1 MSDNTNDIS
10 TSKSTS
16 AESMDDKNKSETST
30 QEIIASAH
38 MVNKAIGN
46 RHIIKNLSLK
56 VRRGKTFALLGPNG
70 AGKTSTVRLLT
81 GLYTADSGVIKLFG
95 EELTKEYSD
104 EARNLIGV
112 QNDGSLYERL
122 SVFENLNIWGQ
133 IYKMPKADLEN
144 RINELLDFFDLADR
158 AKSKVSSLSKGMKQK
173 LLLARAVLNKPKFLI
188 LDEPTSGLDPESNAK
203 IIDYLVHLVRE
214 EAVSIFLCTHQ
225 LFGLERLID
234 DVAIIKSG
242 EIIAQGAVADLI
254 KEEFPSKDII
264 IKFAENPIVE
274 SILSAYNFEV
284 LSKNEV
290 RVELDDEAAVAD
302 LVRKAVQAGVDIY
315 EVKHIEK
322 SLNDLYFSKVKEAE
336 LDEKTKISA
345 KEGVSYEL

>member
-1 MSDNTNDIS
+1 MSDKNTSDNTSDIINE
-10 TSKSTS
+10 KI
-16 AESMDDKNKSETST
+16 SM
-30 QEIIASAH
+30 QEIIASAY
-38 MVNKAIGN
+38 MVNKTIGD
-46 RHIIKNLSLK
+46 RPIIKNLSLEVK
-56 VRRGKTFALLGPNG
+56 KGKTFALLGPNG

-81 GLYTADSGVIKLFG
+81 GLYTADSGVVRLFG
-95 EELTKEYSD
+95 EELTKEYAD
-104 EARNLIGV
+104 EARSLIGV

-133 IYKMPKADLEN
+133 IYEMPKTDLEN

-254 KEEFPSKDII
+254 KEEFPRKDVI
-264 IKFAENPIVE
+264 IKFAENPIME

-290 RVELDDEAAVAD
+290 RVELDDETAIAA
-302 LVRKAVQAGVDIY
+302 LVKKAVQANVDIY

-322 SLNDLYFSKVKEAE
+322 SLNDLYFSKIKAAE
-336 LDEKTKISA
+336 LNGKTKVSA
-345 KEGVSYEL
+345 EEEVSYEL

>member
-1 MSDNTNDIS
+1 MSENNVS
-10 TSKSTS
+10 VKTS
-16 AESMDDKNKSETST
+16 A

-46 RHIIKNLSLK
+46 RSIIKNLSLNI
-56 VRRGKTFALLGPNG
+56 RRGKTFALLGPNG
-70 AGKTSTVRLLT
+70 AGKASTVRLLT
-81 GLYTADSGVIKLFG
+81 GLYKADSGVVKLFG
-95 EELTKEYSD
+95 EELTKEYAD
-104 EARNLIGV
+104 EARSLIGV

-122 SVFENLNIWGQ
+122 SVFENLNIWGR
-133 IYKMPKADLEN
+133 IYEMPKADLN
-144 RINELLDFFDLADR
+144 ARINELLDFFDLADR

-173 LLLARAVLNKPKFLI
+173 LLLARAILNKPKFLI

-214 EAVSIFLCTHQ
+214 EEVSIFLCTHQ

-242 EIIAQGAVADLI
+242 ETIAQGAVADLI

-264 IKFAENPIVE
+264 IKFAANSIME
-274 SILSAYNFEV
+274 SVLSAYNFEV
-284 LSKNEV
+284 LSRNEV
-290 RVELDDEAAVAD
+290 RVELDDEAAAAD
-302 LVRKAVQAGVDIY
+302 LVKKAVQANVDIY

-322 SLNDLYFSKVKEAE
+322 SLNDLYFSKIKEAE
-336 LDEKTKISA
+336 LDKKTKVSA
-345 KEGVSYEL
+345 KEEVSYEL